1 MTVTELV
8 NRIINRTGT
17 KWTAKQIREELN
29 IQQNEILG
37 VPNKISRV
45 KPDPFFATT
54 DDTYSY
60 AASSYLYDSSD
71 GTQGDLVGDIREIR
85 KIYSLDAS
93 VSLFDIQTLDPASDK
108 PNQVV
113 PHPTTD
119 EIISVVDV
127 IPSTNPSSSD
137 CTIKL
142 WEGNNPGTTTVTWRA
157 EAYEWP
163 DQLTSPSVGLTI
175 PADFQTSLLYWAVI
189 KEMDLDEYN
198 SVGDPWQLYEKY
210 KAQFYRKYGRTLSQS
225 LQVCDQR
232 DF

>member
-1 MTVTELV
+1 VTVTELV

-17 KWTAKQIREELN
+17 KWTAGQIREELN

-54 DDTYSY
+54 AATYSY

-71 GTQGDLVGDIREIR
+71 GEQGDLVGDIREVR
-85 KIYSLDAS
+85 KIYSYDNSAS
-93 VSLFDIQTLDPASDK
+93 IFDVYTLDPASDK
-108 PNQVV
+108 PNQIIYR
-113 PHPTTD
+113 PTTD
-119 EIISVVDV
+119 GVISVTDV
-127 IPSTNPSSSD
+127 IPSTNPNSAD

-142 WEGNNPGTTTVTWRA
+142 WEGNNPGTTTEVWRA
-157 EAYEWP
+157 EAYKWP
-163 DQLTSPSVGLTI
+163 DQLTSPSITLTI

-189 KEMDLDEYN
+189 KEMDVDEYN
-198 SVGDPWQLYEKY
+198 AVGDPWQLYEKY
-210 KAQFYRKYGRTLSQS
+210 KAQFYRKYGRTLSQAP
-225 LQVCDQR
+225 QVCDQR